1 MESNLMV
8 RVNERQFGP
17 LNKTE
22 LRSLVKKGKF
32 SLNDYVWIDK
42 EEDWIKAENL
52 EQIQKLFHKD
62 DIEDTNR
69 KIIAVGSGKGGVGKT
84 VLSASLGIGLAAM
97 GREVILVDAD
107 FGGANLHTCMGIIE
121 PKYTFLDYYTMNRE
135 TLEDIILDSPIEN
148 LKMISGACGTLGMA
162 NPKYSQKQRLIN
174 ELRELPAD
182 DIIMDLGAG
191 TSYNVIDFFLSVDE
205 KIVVTTPEPMAI
217 QEAFDFIKLCLLR
230 KIQQTFKN
238 DTEVLSL
245 LEIEGDS
252 NLIQFNSP
260 IEDILQKAKKASSEI
275 AKRIEDVLADFR
287 PRLILNMVMEPE
299 EIKEGMSIKTAA
311 AELLSIDLEY
321 TGYVDYDDNMRK
333 SVKELKPFILQNPNS
348 PAARSIAKII
358 TLKMFKKRKV
368 SAFLK
373 NWQMRRKIQSQLQNY
388 PEKMKRES
396 DIICSVKCFYW
407 DDCEFQNG
415 GMPCRVR
422 HLEPV
427 FKI

>member
-8 RVNERQFGP
+8 RVNERQYGP
-17 LNKTE
+17 LSKTE
-22 LRSLVKKGKF
+22 LRTLVRKGKF
-32 SLNDYVWIDK
+32 SLNDYVWMEK

-52 EQIQKLFHKD
+52 EQIQKLFHSD
-62 DIEDTNR
+62 DVAETDR

-107 FGGANLHTCMGIIE
+107 FGGANLHTCMGILE

-148 LKMISGACGTLGMA
+148 LKLISGACGTLGMA
-162 NPKYSQKQRLIN
+162 NPKYSQKQRLIH

-182 DIIMDLGAG
+182 DIILDLGAG

-230 KIQQTFKN
+230 KVQQTFKN
-238 DTEVLSL
+238 DPEILSI

-252 NLIQFNSP
+252 SLIQFNSP
-260 IEDILQKAKKASSEI
+260 VEEILNKAKNSSKEI
-275 AKRIEDVLADFR
+275 GQRIEEVLNDFQ
-287 PRLILNMVMEPE
+287 PRLILNMVMEPD
-299 EIKEGMSIKTAA
+299 EIKEGMAIKTAV
-311 AELLSIDLEY
+311 AELLSINLEY

-333 SVKELKPFILQNPNS
+333 SVKELKPYILQNPNS
-348 PAARSIAKII
+348 AAAQSIAKII
-358 TLKMFKKRKV
+358 TLKMFKKHKV
-368 SAFLK
+368 GAFLK
-373 NWQMRRKIQSQLQNY
+373 NWQMRKKIQSQLKNY
-388 PEKMKRES
+388 PQKMKSQNE
-396 DIICSVKCFYW
+396 IICSVKCFYW
-407 DDCEFQNG
+407 DECEFQNG

-427 FKI
+427 FKM